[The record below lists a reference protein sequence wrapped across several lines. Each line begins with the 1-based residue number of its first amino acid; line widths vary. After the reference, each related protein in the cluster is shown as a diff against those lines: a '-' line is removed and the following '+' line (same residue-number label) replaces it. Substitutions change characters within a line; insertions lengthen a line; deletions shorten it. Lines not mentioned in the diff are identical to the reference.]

1 MSNIFIDSA
10 QNPAGTEE
18 KLLGPTYPYWKN
30 INMPSEMGMSTRGT
44 IQQMAQNITG
54 LIGYVEILASGGGQ
68 ASKTGQPLG
77 NKFFLQT
84 GGKCVDINSKQ
95 DVDRY
100 IYINNVP
107 NGDIPFIS
115 SGLGV
120 NFSSMKGL
128 IPGVMSDLNVLNPF
142 AIMGSFMAG
151 SKPDCQAINMQTIDN
166 NNVVDNKQT
175 QFVALADIANLNPC
189 DFPGRKNPVTN
200 VNCVEAFDNGKK
212 APLDYATLTMPDDP
226 MVQLYFG
233 CLGILGIYVLYKMI
247 EKNKSS
253 VF

>member
-1 MSNIFIDSA
+1 MSNIFIDAA
-10 QNPAGTEE
+10 QNPAGVEE

-30 INMPSEMGMSTRGT
+30 INMPSQMGMSDRGS
-44 IQQMAQNITG
+44 ISQMITNIVG
-54 LIGYVEILASGGGQ
+54 LAGYGEILASGGGP
-68 ASKTGQPLG
+68 ASKTGRPLG
-77 NKFFLQT
+77 NKFFLGT
-84 GGKCVDINSKQ
+84 GGKCIDVGSKQ
-95 DVDRY
+95 EVDRY
-100 IYINNVP
+100 IYISNVP

-128 IPGVMSDLNVLNPF
+128 IPGVMSDMNVLNPF

-151 SKPDCQAINMQTIDN
+151 SKPDCQAITMQTIDN
-166 NNVVDNKQT
+166 NNVVDNGVT
-175 QFVALADIANLNPC
+175 RFVALADISNINAC

-200 VNCVEAFDNGKK
+200 VNCVEAFDNKK
-212 APLDYATLTMPDDP
+212 KVPLDYGTLNMPDDP

-247 EKNKSS
+247 EKNKA
-253 VF
+253 